1 LDFVMTDPQSR
12 RPLKSRGIPIFQRL
26 AAGLASRGVP
36 ADAISAAGL
45 VFGLAGGG
53 VLAATAQVGGLAQSG
68 LWLAAAALVQLRLLG
83 NMLDGMVAVEGGRK
97 SKLGPLWN
105 EIPDRVSDSATLIGA
120 GYAAGGVPELGW
132 LAALLAMLTAYIRAI
147 GALNGAGEAFLG
159 CFSKPRRMFFVTV
172 ACLVSAVGFSRFA
185 MPAVLWLIVVGS
197 AITCIQRLAW
207 IERKL

>member
-1 LDFVMTDPQSR
+1 MPEPSSR
-12 RPLKSRGIPIFQRL
+12 RPLKSRGNPVFQKL
-26 AAGLASRGVP
+26 AASLARAGVR

-45 VFGLAGGG
+45 GFGLASG
-53 VLAATAQVGGLAQSG
+53 VTLAATAHSSAGWRWQMALFIAS
-68 LWLAAAALVQLRLLG
+68 AALVQLRLLA

-120 GYAAGGVPELGW
+120 GFAAGGIPELGW

-172 ACLVSAVGFSRFA
+172 ACLVAAAGFSHLA
-185 MPAVLWLIVVGS
+185 MPAVLWLIVIGS
-197 AITCIQRLAW
+197 AVTCVQRLIW
-207 IERKL
+207 ISGKL